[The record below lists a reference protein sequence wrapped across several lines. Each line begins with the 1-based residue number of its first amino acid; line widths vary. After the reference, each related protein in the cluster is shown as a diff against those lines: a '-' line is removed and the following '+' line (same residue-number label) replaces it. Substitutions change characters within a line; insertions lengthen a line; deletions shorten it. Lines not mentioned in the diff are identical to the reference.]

1 MNTEELIRASV
12 REHTDG
18 MAPPVDVSGLVRR
31 GRRRRVVNLAGT
43 ALAVGVLVAGG
54 VVGASALTG
63 GDGSTRGGPEVAGE
77 SAGIEGPVALPGPSE
92 VFVMADGRVSLGGVV
107 SDARPRDSLHI
118 TRDGVAY
125 SGPGAVPYLLTTDG
139 RDVALAP
146 EQPQRPDSSYTGWVA
161 ADPAGSLVAWTEVSP
176 QGADLVLYD
185 TSAQREVARRSV
197 ECGGAGFAGPGGSC
211 PRVYVMS
218 DGLVIVNGRGVYGW
232 DPLGRT
238 EATEPYFAID
248 TLELLQAHGRTVARP
263 DWNADASY
271 DGLPADWRVAPID
284 ENDLLSFD
292 GQWTL
297 SGLTVTSVDDRGTS
311 VELDPPGAP
320 VEAQFDLDGSVLVV
334 TEVDGGFQV
343 VDCAFDGADCAPV
356 SGVEDEPMHLVLT
369 DS

>member
-161 ADPAGSLVAWTEVSP
+161 ADPAGEP
-176 QGADLVLYD
+176 
-185 TSAQREVARRSV
+185 RRL
-197 ECGGAGFAGPGGSC
+197 
-211 PRVYVMS
+211 
-218 DGLVIVNGRGVYGW
+218 DRGVAPGCR
-232 DPLGRT
+232 PGAVRHLG
-238 EATEPYFAID
+238 AA
-248 TLELLQAHGRTVARP
+248 G
-263 DWNADASY
+263 
-271 DGLPADWRVAPID
+271 G
-284 ENDLLSFD
+284 
-292 GQWTL
+292 
-297 SGLTVTSVDDRGTS
+297 
-311 VELDPPGAP
+311 GAP
-320 VEAQFDLDGSVLVV
+320 VSRVRWRRVRRPRRLLPTGR
-334 TEVDGGFQV
+334 T
-343 VDCAFDGADCAPV
+343 
-356 SGVEDEPMHLVLT
+356 
-369 DS
+369 